1 MLRLIFWVLFA
12 LAAPTIAIADSAATV
27 SPFPFDKFS
36 ELAEKRIVK
45 IGEETK
51 AAILTID
58 GESSSKEFAHI
69 AKLLREGTNAVT
81 LKEFAQVLTG
91 DGGQVIATT
100 MTSHDDSVIRFYSN
114 LVLASSGNSDS
125 ADAMHKLIHDE
136 SLEMTDKRM
145 IRTWC
150 DGVGIRV
157 ADDDSQKILEHLLT
171 MAGKQTKFKK
181 GDTAPDFEVTASSG
195 RTISLSKLSGK
206 VVVLHFWSS
215 SCGPCLGQMPSH
227 ISALE
232 KYDQK
237 AVEVLFVC
245 LDSDEEKF
253 KSTVEKFKIPFSNVC
268 DKMGWG
274 GELVR
279 AYGVNKLPFD
289 VIIDADGKIASNSIS
304 AIAEVLAK

>member
-12 LAAPTIAIADSAATV
+12 LAAPTIAIADSAASV
-27 SPFPFDKFS
+27 SPLPFDKFS
-36 ELAEKRIVK
+36 EIAEKRIVK

-51 AAILTID
+51 AAILAID
-58 GESSSKEFAHI
+58 GDSSSKEFAHV

-81 LKEFAQVLTG
+81 LKEFAPALAG
-91 DGGQVIATT
+91 DGGQAIAST

-125 ADAMHKLIHDE
+125 ADALHKLIHDE
-136 SLEMTDKRM
+136 SLEMTDKQM

-157 ADDDSQKILEHLLT
+157 ADDDSQKILEHLVT
-171 MAGKQTKFKK
+171 MVGKQTKFKK
-181 GDTAPDFEVTASSG
+181 GDTAPDFEVTTTSG
-195 RTISLSKLSGK
+195 RTISLSNLRGK
-206 VVVLHFWSS
+206 VVVLHFWST
-215 SCGPCLGQMPSH
+215 SCRPCLAQMPSQ

-237 AVEVLFVC
+237 EVEVLFVS
-245 LDSDEEKF
+245 LDTDEEKF
-253 KSTVEKFKIPFSNVC
+253 KSTVEKIKIPFSSAC

-274 GELVR
+274 GELGR
-279 AYGVNKLPFD
+279 AYGVNKVPFD

-304 AIAEVLAK
+304 AIAEMLAK